1 MKFSCIKLKRRK
13 ENVVYVNDGHVIA
26 TMNIQ
31 KSCLIME
38 ETFPDKRII
47 KKLTKEGKSLA
58 LAFNKSLNPQDSST
72 EKKCLEYH

>member
-1 MKFSCIKLKRRK
+1 
-13 ENVVYVNDGHVIA
+13 
-26 TMNIQ
+26 
-31 KSCLIME
+31 ME